1 MNYKALR
8 RHNLKSIIIIIFLLT
23 FAIVSTYLIY
33 NKFIRL
39 REQDYDTGKM
49 EIVFHDKEGN
59 YINMER
65 FTPVTD
71 AVGLSSQDYNFTVK
85 NGTSE
90 AVNYKIVLEDNN
102 EKILEDGCM
111 AEQIPKELL
120 KVSFRKDHQAPEAY
134 ILSECPDTVLFED
147 TLEPYSEEEY
157 AIRVWAVNTDFIVDR
172 NSHFHG
178 IIKVIEEGE

>member
-1 MNYKALR
+1 MNYNSLR
-8 RHNLKSIIIIIFLLT
+8 RHNLKSITIIIFLLT

-33 NKFIRL
+33 NKFIEL

-49 EIVFHDKEGN
+49 EIIFHDKEGN
-59 YINMER
+59 YIDIER

-90 AVNYKIVLEDNN
+90 AVKYKIVLEDNN
-102 EKILEDGCM
+102 EKILEDGCSE
-111 AEQIPKELL
+111 EQIPKELL
-120 KVSFRKDHQAPEAY
+120 KVSLRKDHQAPEAF
-134 ILSECPDTVLFED
+134 ILSECQDNILFED
-147 TLEPYSEEEY
+147 TLDAYSEEEY
-157 AIRVWAVNTDFIVDR
+157 AVRVWAVNTNFVVDR

-178 IIKVIEEGE
+178 IIKIIEEGE

>member
-90 AVNYKIVLEDNN
+90 AVNYKIVLED
-102 EKILEDGCM
+102 
-111 AEQIPKELL
+111 
-120 KVSFRKDHQAPEAY
+120 
-134 ILSECPDTVLFED
+134 
-147 TLEPYSEEEY
+147 
-157 AIRVWAVNTDFIVDR
+157 
-172 NSHFHG
+172 
-178 IIKVIEEGE
+178 IKRIY